1 MGSVGCAGSPRL
13 DEWRP
18 AAPGSAALAIATRL
32 DEWRP
37 AAPGSAALAIAT
49 RLDEWRP
56 AAPGSAALAIATR
69 LDEWRPAAP
78 GSAALAIAT
87 RLDEWRPAAPGS
99 AALAIATRFGA
110 VPDPEPQRSTAKGPM
125 VSFDSLSPGE
135 LAAVHARNQQ
145 DYAELRAKK
154 LALDLTRG
162 KPSAEQLDLSNQL
175 LSLPGDDYRDAEG
188 TDTRNYGGLHG
199 LPDLRAI
206 FGELLGI
213 PVQNLIAGNNSS
225 LELMHDLVAFSMLY
239 GGVDSPRPWKDE
251 PSVKFLCPVPGYDRH
266 FAITETMGIEM
277 IAVPMLQDGPDV
289 DLIEELVAVDPAV
302 KGMWAVP
309 VFGNPTGVTYS
320 WETTRRLVQMR
331 TAAPDFRLFWDNAYA
346 VHTLTHDFIRQV
358 DVLGLAA
365 AAGNPNRPYIFAST
379 SKITF
384 AGAGVSFLGGSL
396 GNIAWYLQYAGKKSI
411 GPDKVNQ
418 LRHLRFLRDADGVR
432 LHMLRHQQILAPKF
446 ALAAE
451 ILDNRLSDS
460 KIASWT
466 EPKGGYF
473 ISLDVLPGTA
483 RRTVALAKDAG
494 IAVTEAGASFPYR
507 KDPDDKNIRIAPT
520 FPSLPDLRDAV
531 DGLATCGL
539 LAASESLLNLASSVP
554 SVR

>member
-1 MGSVGCAGSPRL
+1 
-13 DEWRP
+13 
-18 AAPGSAALAIATRL
+18 
-32 DEWRP
+32 
-37 AAPGSAALAIAT
+37 
-49 RLDEWRP
+49 
-56 AAPGSAALAIATR
+56 
-69 LDEWRPAAP
+69 
-78 GSAALAIAT
+78 
-87 RLDEWRPAAPGS
+87 
-99 AALAIATRFGA
+99 
-110 VPDPEPQRSTAKGPM
+110 M
-125 VSFDSLSPGE
+125 VSLESLSPAE
-135 LAAVHARNQQ
+135 LAAAHTRHQQ
-145 DYAELRAKK
+145 DYAGLQAKK

-162 KPSAEQLDLSNQL
+162 KPAPAQLDLSNPL
-175 LSLPGDDYRDAEG
+175 LSLPGDDYRDSEG

-199 LPDLRAI
+199 LPELRAI

-239 GGVDSPRPWKDE
+239 GGVDSHRPWMQEQDGI
-251 PSVKFLCPVPGYDRH
+251 KFLCPVPGYDRH

-277 IAVPMLQDGPDV
+277 IPVPMLSDGPDIG
-289 DLIEELVAVDPAV
+289 LIEELVAADPAI
-302 KGMWAVP
+302 KGMWTVP

-320 WETTRRLVQMR
+320 WDTVLRLVQMR

-346 VHTLTHDFIRQV
+346 VHTLTHDFVRQV

-365 AAGNPNRPYIFAST
+365 AAGNPNRPYVFAST

-411 GPDKVNQ
+411 GPDKINQ
-418 LRHLRFLRDADGVR
+418 LRHLRFFRDADGVR
-432 LHMLRHQQILAPKF
+432 LHMRRHQQILAPKF

-451 ILDNRLSDS
+451 ILDQRLSDS

-466 EPKGGYF
+466 DPKGGYF
-473 ISLDVLPGTA
+473 ISLDVLSGTA
-483 RRTVALAKDAG
+483 KRTVALAKDAG

-507 KDPDDKNIRIAPT
+507 KDPSDTNIRIAPT

-531 DGLATCGL
+531 DGLATCAL
-539 LAASESLLNLASSVP
+539 LAASESLLARDRV
-554 SVR
+554 